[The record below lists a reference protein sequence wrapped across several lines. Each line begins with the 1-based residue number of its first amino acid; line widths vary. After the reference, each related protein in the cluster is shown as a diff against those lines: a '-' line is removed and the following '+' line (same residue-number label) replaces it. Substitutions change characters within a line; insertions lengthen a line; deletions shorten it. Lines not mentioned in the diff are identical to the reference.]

1 MPECW
6 DGVGEGNAGA
16 VKLAGLGDPRWSPGH
31 LLSPGHQPHPPEL
44 RELTGG
50 CERAAWS
57 GAPSG
62 GT

>member
-31 LLSPGHQPHPPEL
+31 LLSPGHQ
-44 RELTGG
+44 
-50 CERAAWS
+50 A
-57 GAPSG
+57 
-62 GT
+62 